1 MDYFNSLSKD
11 MMDMIAQEQAEI
23 FEYAESQGYDMDDF
37 IYKYMN
43 SDFCNREMDSECS
56 FFHFKPSE
64 VCFPYIKKECNL
76 IKSESKEYNDVGW
89 IGMIYRYLV
98 YKLNVP
104 SRELILLIPPRELD
118 KMVYKYELWNT
129 DEAIDAIIK
138 NIEVL

>member
-1 MDYFNSLSKD
+1 MDY
-11 MMDMIAQEQAEI
+11 
-23 FEYAESQGYDMDDF
+23 F

-56 FFHFKPSE
+56 FFHFQPSE
-64 VCFPYIKKECNL
+64 VCFSYIEKECNL

-98 YKLNVP
+98 YKLNIP
-104 SRELILLIPPRELD
+104 SRELTLLIPPRELD

-129 DEAIDAIIK
+129 DEAIDAIAK
-138 NIEVL
+138 KFEVQKILSRRIQWN